1 MGWLFKNLLR
11 LLVLGAIAFAVYA
24 FFAELPPPTER
35 ITVALEPP
43 ARPAGQSQPA
53 PEAQAP
59 AAEEQAAEGADAP
72 AGAAGGE
79 DQPGDAPA
87 E

>member
-11 LLVLGAIAFAVYA
+11 LLVVGAIAFAVYA

-43 ARPAGQSQPA
+43 QPRSGGGTQDS
-53 PEAQAP
+53 AQAQP
-59 AAEEQAAEGADAP
+59 ESESQAGAEGPSEGEGQAAE
-72 AGAAGGE
+72 
-79 DQPGDAPA
+79 PA
-87 E
+87 EGDGN